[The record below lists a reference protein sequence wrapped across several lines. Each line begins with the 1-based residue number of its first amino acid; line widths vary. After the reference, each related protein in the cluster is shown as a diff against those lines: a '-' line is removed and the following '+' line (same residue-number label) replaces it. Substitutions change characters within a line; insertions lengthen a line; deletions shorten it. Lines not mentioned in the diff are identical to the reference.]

1 MKYKLSFF
9 VSSATFRA
17 LTRSSYIQIMTESH
31 KIKRSY
37 DVQLSFL
44 LWLQQY
50 VTEMGCTLDVGLV
63 VLHFTH
69 TCHGQFLFRSNI
81 LFGFVYPT
89 ANWPAWCTG
98 NILLPLNKRISPPC
112 HVELPLLADI
122 LLLITA
128 RFQNEIKSFAH

>member
-63 VLHFTH
+63 VLHFTSIEGRAMDSSCFVR
-69 TCHGQFLFRSNI
+69 TSSLGLFIPQQTGQPGVQGTYCCL
-81 LFGFVYPT
+81 
-89 ANWPAWCTG
+89 
-98 NILLPLNKRISPPC
+98 
-112 HVELPLLADI
+112 
-122 LLLITA
+122 
-128 RFQNEIKSFAH
+128 